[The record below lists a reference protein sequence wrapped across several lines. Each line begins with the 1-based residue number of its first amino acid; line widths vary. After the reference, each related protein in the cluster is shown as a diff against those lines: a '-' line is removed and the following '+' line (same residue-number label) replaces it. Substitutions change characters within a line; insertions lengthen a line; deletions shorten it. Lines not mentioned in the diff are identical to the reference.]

1 MHRTSEVK
9 DQPFDPRALL
19 AAIVDSSDDAIV
31 SKDLNG
37 IILSWNDAA
46 ACIFGY
52 SAEEMIGKSI
62 LALIPPDLKEEEV
75 RILANLKAGIRI
87 DHYETIRIRK
97 NGEKF
102 QISATISPIRDS
114 TGTIVGACKVAR
126 DISDRMKND
135 QTRFQLAAIVDSA
148 DDAIVSKDLNG
159 VVRTW
164 NQGAFR
170 MFGYTSEEMVGQSIL
185 RLIPEELKYE
195 EVEILRKFRAGER
208 VDHYEIVRR
217 KKSGESIHVSITISP
232 IRDASGRVIGASK
245 VARDISDR
253 KRMERLLIQSE
264 KLAAT
269 GRMAATIAHEIN
281 SPP

>member
-1 MHRTSEVK
+1 
-9 DQPFDPRALL
+9 
-19 AAIVDSSDDAIV
+19 
-31 SKDLNG
+31 
-37 IILSWNDAA
+37 
-46 ACIFGY
+46 
-52 SAEEMIGKSI
+52 
-62 LALIPPDLKEEEV
+62 
-75 RILANLKAGIRI
+75 
-87 DHYETIRIRK
+87 
-97 NGEKF
+97 
-102 QISATISPIRDS
+102 
-114 TGTIVGACKVAR
+114 
-126 DISDRMKND
+126 
-135 QTRFQLAAIVDSA
+135 
-148 DDAIVSKDLNG
+148 
-159 VVRTW
+159 
-164 NQGAFR
+164 

-281 SPP
+281 NPP